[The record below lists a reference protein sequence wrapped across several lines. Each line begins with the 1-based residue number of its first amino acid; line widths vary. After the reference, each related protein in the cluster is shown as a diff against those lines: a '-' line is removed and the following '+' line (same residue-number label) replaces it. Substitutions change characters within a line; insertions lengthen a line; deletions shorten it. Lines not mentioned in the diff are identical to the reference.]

1 MRFPRLLFLIS
12 LISFF
17 LLLASVRNLGS
28 FPTVENRVL
37 VKQIEV
43 PAAMGWVD
51 TGLEVKEGDKFEFL
65 ASGTISCQKG
75 NPIANCG
82 PEGLDLQTPQQP
94 IPEKNLGA
102 LVGKVVKVLS
112 VTKDEKTGEEI
123 REEVFKVF
131 YIGTEAEAEMPL
143 EGQLYLGINDNVYA
157 DNDGKFMVSIFKKQG

>member
-1 MRFPRLLFLIS
+1 MKFPKLLFLVS
-12 LISFF
+12 LLSVF
-17 LLLASVRNLGS
+17 LLLPLVRNLGS
-28 FPTVENRVL
+28 FPPVDNRIL

-51 TGLEVKEGDKFEFL
+51 TGLEVKEGDKLEFL

-94 IPEKNLGA
+94 LSEKNLGA

-131 YIGTEAEAEMPL
+131 YIGTGAEVEMPL
-143 EGQLYLGINDNVYA
+143 EGQLYLGVNDNVYA
-157 DNDGKFMVSIFKKQG
+157 DNEGKFMVSIFKK